1 MWVSRAKISVW
12 ARLAQPDGEMRGVI
26 NLLVV
31 AIENWEDRWHT
42 RCVCAAV
49 GSSVE

>member
-1 MWVSRAKISVW
+1 MGVKSEDFCVGSPSAAGR
-12 ARLAQPDGEMRGVI
+12 RDERGI

>member
-1 MWVSRAKISVW
+1 MSGAKISVW
-12 ARLAQPDGEMRGVI
+12 ARLAQPDGEVSGEGVI